1 MRKSSSRFAFFFCLL
16 VLAGSLVSGCSSRGQ
31 GVDPRASFRSP
42 NDRRPLSIEIESSE
56 QEALKAIKN
65 QPLEFELPF
74 PEATYA
80 WERAR
85 TFFLQYTGSFAVEP
99 LTQGGKP
106 DSLAMVVS
114 NKVAASDAYIFEV
127 RRVTGKKGAKFSISA
142 RARSASASSKEARTQ
157 AQNLAR
163 FIKSGTLDAGITPP
177 ASKR

>member
-1 MRKSSSRFAFFFCLL
+1 MRTPYSRFAFFFCPLISALL
-16 VLAGSLVSGCSSRGQ
+16 LVSGCGSRSSGA
-31 GVDPRASFRSP
+31 DPRASFRSP
-42 NDRRPLSIEIESSE
+42 TDRRALSVEIESSE
-56 QEALKAIKN
+56 QEALKAIKA

-99 LTQGGKP
+99 LPQSGKP

-127 RRVTGKKGAKFSISA
+127 RRVTGKKGAKFSINA
-142 RARSASASSKEARTQ
+142 RARSASTSSKEARVQ

-177 ASKR
+177 APKR